1 MKRRKQ
7 LQRSL
12 SGKNNSIV
20 NRYIPGV
27 ILTRKSVIVTTA
39 FSIFFGICAY
49 YYKAHLISV
58 GIR

>member
-7 LQRSL
+7 LQRNL
-12 SGKNNSIV
+12 SDKNSIV
-20 NRYIPGV
+20 SRYIPGV